1 MTDAAEIAEKTPA
14 QLLYDACKAG
24 DAEAVRAAPADVA
37 VAAKSD
43 AGKPALAAAAEAQH
57 GAVVDALLA
66 HGVADGASAGF
77 WSAAMYAAWNGDA
90 AILGALLK
98 AGGGGVPAVDA
109 CGLSALMLAA
119 LKDRIECVALLLHA
133 DPKAIDAADAQGR
146 TALMH
151 AAIGGAVEAVKLLA
165 ARGAA
170 VDAAGAVDGKTALM
184 WAVVA
189 HKPAAVEALCAL
201 GCDPDARELPPVDP
215 PVVPGKSFEVGETAA
230 EMAEAEAE
238 KDAVMRHIAKYLK
251 GWHEMRGADP
261 AAKAPP
267 MAELEAVAHAE
278 DDGRTRGGGGGGRGG
293 GGGGGQGDVPSAA
306 AATSG
311 ATTTGRRSRSSRWR
325 RARRRPRRR
334 RTSRTSTRSVASEG
348 WRRGGA
354 RSALGSRP
362 VESVCAA
369 SVCAVRWDVRVFE
382 IHR

>member
-1 MTDAAEIAEKTPA
+1 MTDAEIAEKTPA

-24 DAEAVRAAPADVA
+24 DAEAVRAAPTDVA

-98 AGGGGVPAVDA
+98 AGGGGAPAVDA

-151 AAIGGAVEAVKLLA
+151 AAIGGAVEAIKLLA
-165 ARGAA
+165 VRGAA

-230 EMAEAEAE
+230 EMAEAKAE

-251 GWHEMRGADP
+251 SWHEMRGADP

-267 MAELEAVAHAE
+267 MAELEAVAHAKKTTAE
-278 DDGRTRGGGGGGRGG
+278 RAAAAEAGAAAAAAAAEETPVGGGGGGDIW
-293 GGGGGQGDVPSAA
+293 GDDDGPAIEEL
-306 AATSG
+306 TMDEG
-311 ATTTGRRSRSSRWR
+311 ATPP
-325 RARRRPRRR
+325 AEE
-334 RTSRTSTRSVASEG
+334 ANLED
-348 WRRGGA
+348 
-354 RSALGSRP
+354 L
-362 VESVCAA
+362 
-369 SVCAVRWDVRVFE
+369 D
-382 IHR
+382 